1 MEDSELERA
10 TDLTGLLEDDDFLRA
25 FCHGCE
31 LMPKNYFDECPA
43 GFDIEDAMCAR
54 RCLLKSIRETLQ
66 GAQEEIMSDMRYA
79 GCCDE

>member
-25 FCHGCE
+25 FCHGCK

-43 GFDIEDAMCAR
+43 GFDIEDKMCAR
-54 RCLLKSIRETLQ
+54 RCLMKSIKETLN

-79 GCCDE
+79 GCCE